1 MGSFLLKYDSIKPA
15 LCLVNQLIFYWR
27 LQYEEDLNILTWAK
41 LNLFSL
47 KKRRRWYSFTD
58 LTICSWSAVGRERV
72 TLTTFL
78 RACQTQ
84 GQRIFQTAIPPKN
97 DFSALIFEAF
107 SCSWMQYDV
116 ALCITV
122 PAVFGIEVSFI
133 YSIFLQLCNTA
144 YSTWIIYLSDDRF
157 LNATQKML

>member
-1 MGSFLLKYDSIKPA
+1 MGSFLLKYDSIKPV
-15 LCLVNQLIFYWR
+15 LCLVNQYIFYWR

-41 LNLFSL
+41 VNLLSL
-47 KKRRRWYSFTD
+47 KKRIRWNSFTD
-58 LTICSWSAVGRERV
+58 LTFCSWSAVGREWV

-84 GQRIFQTAIPPKN
+84 GQRTFQIAIPPKN
-97 DFSALIFEAF
+97 DFSALIFELYA
-107 SCSWMQYDV
+107 WMQYDV

-122 PAVFGIEVSFI
+122 PVVFGIEVSFI

-157 LNATQKML
+157 WYATQKML